1 MARPCHVS
9 THTISILHSKTGPHI
24 LCSSESNLL
33 ILTHLMSQWPSSRAR
48 VPHPVLCTSP
58 RSLGCTIY
66 PLTSR
71 LGPRCSSYVL
81 LQLAVST
88 SDTQQTKEVCISRSH
103 FKTKINR
110 HLSYSFYCCDKR
122 WWLRQLM
129 EGRATWGLQFQRN
142 KSPWP
147 SQWEAWQKADSHGAG
162 VAAKWS
168 HLSNKQKPEKAYL
181 NVCKPTYSDIFP
193 SPRPELLI
201 LPK

>member
-71 LGPRCSSYVL
+71 LEPRCSSYVL

-103 FKTKINR
+103 FKTKINQ
-110 HLSYSFYCCDKR
+110 HISYSFYCCDKR
-122 WWLRQLM
+122 WWLRQLWK
-129 EGRATWGLQFQRN
+129 E
-142 KSPWP
+142 
-147 SQWEAWQKADSHGAG
+147 
-162 VAAKWS
+162 
-168 HLSNKQKPEKAYL
+168 
-181 NVCKPTYSDIFP
+181 
-193 SPRPELLI
+193 ELLGVYSSRGI
-201 LPK
+201 RVHDHHSGRHGRRQAGMVLE